1 MYVTHAKEG
10 IENLNDKL
18 LELEKNPDD
27 PAVINECFRFAHTIK
42 GMAATMTFKN
52 TAELAHAMEDLLD
65 AIRSKRL
72 EPTPEVMDLFFQ
84 CVDTMG
90 SMTDVVKDKKPEPE
104 AAELMKTIKKQVDA
118 LPPEPAEGEEEK
130 PAEKP
135 AVKVDK
141 KKVESKAEEK
151 KPAKPAAKKEAAPAP
166 EEEQPAEPGE
176 KRIVGL
182 TIQMV
187 QGCDMPSARALVAI
201 KRIEVAGRIAEI
213 RPSMDE
219 IEADKFGG
227 IFTVWV
233 ETSEKLDKLVK
244 GVSSLKGISKV
255 VQERAAPK
263 KEEPKPETPVAAA
276 PKKGTQEIASVRVKM
291 DRLDDLLDS
300 VGELV
305 INKIRL
311 SEISKGAESPQ
322 LAEALRA
329 LDRLTT
335 ELQYNVLRIRM
346 VPIEMVFSKFP
357 RMVRDLS
364 KDIGK
369 DVELV
374 MIGQEIEL
382 DRTVIDK
389 LGDLLVHLLRNS
401 VDHGIEPPE
410 DRVKAGKARTG
421 VIRLSAAQE
430 QNRVVIKVEDDGH
443 GIDIVKIKK
452 KALEKGL
459 RTEEELRVMSDDEA
473 TNILATPGF
482 STADKVT
489 AISGRGVGLDA
500 VKAGVESLGG
510 SMTIESRKGAWTRM
524 VIRLPLTLAIILA
537 MLVKVGKDIYAISI
551 DPIIET
557 ISISDSEIKS
567 IGGMKVIKY
576 RGEIVPLLYLSQ
588 LLEVSDKQLGH
599 EAIIVEIGQKKTAL
613 VVEEL
618 LGQQEIV
625 VKPLDKYLRRV
636 PYLGG
641 ATILGSGEVA
651 LILDMH
657 GLANYARE
665 YVKRIPAE
673 TPAART
679 GGGSAND

>member
-42 GMAATMTFKN
+42 GMAATMTFNN

-104 AAELMKTIKKQVDA
+104 AAELMKTIQKQVDA

-130 PAEKP
+130 PAEKEG
-135 AVKVDK
+135 K
-141 KKVESKAEEK
+141 KKAEPKAEEK

-166 EEEQPAEPGE
+166 EEEPPAAPGE
-176 KRIVGL
+176 KGTVGL

-187 QGCDMPSARALVAI
+187 HGCDMPSARALVAI
-201 KRIEVAGRIAEI
+201 KRIEAAGRVVEI
-213 RPSMDE
+213 RPSLDD
-219 IEADKFGG
+219 IEADRFGG

-263 KEEPKPETPVAAA
+263 KEEPKPEAHAAAA
-276 PKKGTQEIASVRVKM
+276 PKRGAQEIASVRVKM

-410 DRVKAGKARTG
+410 ERAKAGKARTG

-557 ISISDSEIKS
+557 VSIPDSEIKS

-588 LLEVSDKQLGH
+588 LLEVSDEQLGH

-673 TPAART
+673 TQAAQT
-679 GGGSAND
+679 EGGSAND

>member
-10 IENLNDKL
+10 LENLGEKL
-18 LELEKNPDD
+18 LELEKNPTD
-27 PAVINECFRFAHTIK
+27 PDVINECFRLAHTMK

-52 TAELAHAMEDLLD
+52 TAELAHSMESLLD

-72 EPTPEVMDLFFQ
+72 EPTSEVMDLFFQ
-84 CVDTMG
+84 CVDTMA
-90 SMTDVVKDKKPEPE
+90 SMTEVVKDKKPEPE
-104 AAELMKTIKKQVDA
+104 AAELMKTIKDQIDA
-118 LPPEPAEGEEEK
+118 LPAEKEEEEEKPEKKAAAKEEEK
-130 PAEKP
+130 PAK
-135 AVKVDK
+135 
-141 KKVESKAEEK
+141 
-151 KPAKPAAKKEAAPAP
+151 AAPKRKAP
-166 EEEQPAEPGE
+166 PTSTEGTGAGPPGE
-176 KRIVGL
+176 RRVVGI
-182 TIQMV
+182 TVQMAK
-187 QGCDMPSARALVAI
+187 GCDMPSARALVAI
-201 KRIEVAGRIAEI
+201 KRIEAAGRVVDLS
-213 RPSMDE
+213 PPMDD
-219 IEADKFGG
+219 IENDRFGG
-227 IFTVWV
+227 AFSIWV
-233 ETSEKLDKLVK
+233 ETAEDPEKLAR
-244 GVSSLKGISKV
+244 GVSALKGIGKAI
-255 VQERAAPK
+255 QERAAPK
-263 KEEPKPETPVAAA
+263 REETKPEVESAAA
-276 PKKGTQEIASVRVKM
+276 PRKGIQEIASVRVKM

-311 SEISKGAESPQ
+311 SEISKSAESPQ

-329 LDRLTT
+329 LDRLTS

-369 DVELV
+369 EVDLV

-401 VDHGIEPPE
+401 IDHGIEPPE
-410 DRVKAGKARTG
+410 ERAKAGKPRIG
-421 VIRLSAAQE
+421 IIRLSAAQE
-430 QNRVVIKVEDDGH
+430 QNRVVIKVEDDGK
-443 GIDIVKIKK
+443 GIDIEKVKR

-459 RTEEELRVMSDDEA
+459 RTQEELSTMSDDEA
-473 TNILATPGF
+473 INILATPGF
-482 STADKVT
+482 STADRVT

-510 SMTIESRKGAWTRM
+510 SMTIESKKGAWSRTI
-524 VIRLPLTLAIILA
+524 IRLPLTLAIILA
-537 MLVKVGKDIYAISI
+537 MLVKIGKDCYAISI

-557 ISISDSEIKS
+557 ISISDSDIKS

-576 RGEIVPLLYLSQ
+576 RGEIVPLLFLSQ
-588 LLEVSDKQLGH
+588 LLEISDEQLGR
-599 EAIIVEIGQKKTAL
+599 EAVVVEVGQKKTAL

-636 PYLGG
+636 SFLGG

-665 YVKRIPAE
+665 QLKHSALATQAVKAE
-673 TPAART
+673 
-679 GGGSAND
+679 GGTTNE

>member
-42 GMAATMTFKN
+42 GMAATMTFNN

-72 EPTPEVMDLFFQ
+72 EPTPDVMDLFFR

-104 AAELMKTIKKQVDA
+104 AAELLETIKKQVDA

-130 PAEKP
+130 PAEK
-135 AVKVDK
+135 ADK
-141 KKVESKAEEK
+141 KKVEPKAEEK
-151 KPAKPAAKKEAAPAP
+151 KPAKPAAKKEAAPAS
-166 EEEQPAEPGE
+166 EEEQPAELGE
-176 KRIVGL
+176 KGIVGL

-201 KRIEVAGRIAEI
+201 KRIEAAGRVVEI
-213 RPSMDE
+213 RPPLDD

-227 IFTVWV
+227 IFTIWV
-233 ETSEKLDKLVK
+233 ETSEKIDRLVK

-255 VQERAAPK
+255 VQERAVPK
-263 KEEPKPETPVAAA
+263 KEEPKPEAHAAAA

-311 SEISKGAESPQ
+311 SEISKGTESPQ

-369 DVELV
+369 DIELV

-410 DRVKAGKARTG
+410 DRVKAGKARSG

-557 ISISDSEIKS
+557 VSISDSEIKS

-588 LLEVSDKQLGH
+588 LLEVSDEQLGH

-673 TPAART
+673 TQAAQT
-679 GGGSAND
+679 GGGSANG

>member
-1 MYVTHAKEG
+1 MYVTHTKEG

-104 AAELMKTIKKQVDA
+104 AAELMATIKKQVDA
-118 LPPEPAEGEEEK
+118 LPPEPAEEEEEE
-130 PAEKP
+130 PAEKEGE
-135 AVKVDK
+135 
-141 KKVESKAEEK
+141 KKVEPKAEEK

-176 KRIVGL
+176 KGIVGL

-201 KRIEVAGRIAEI
+201 KRIEAAGRVVDI
-213 RPSMDE
+213 RPSLDE
-219 IEADKFGG
+219 IEADRFGG

-233 ETSEKLDKLVK
+233 ETSERLDKLVK

-263 KEEPKPETPVAAA
+263 KEEPKPEAHAAAA
-276 PKKGTQEIASVRVKM
+276 PKKGAQEIASVRVKM

-357 RMVRDLS
+357 RMIRDLS

-401 VDHGIEPPE
+401 VDHGIESPE
-410 DRVKAGKARTG
+410 ERAKAGKARTG

-443 GIDIVKIKK
+443 GIDIAKIKK

-489 AISGRGVGLDA
+489 AVSGRGVGLDA

-557 ISISDSEIKS
+557 VSISDSEIKS

-588 LLEVSDKQLGH
+588 LLEVSDEQLGR

-673 TPAART
+673 TPAAQT
-679 GGGSAND
+679 GGGSANG

>member
-10 IENLNDKL
+10 IENLNEKL
-18 LELEKNPDD
+18 LELEKTPDD
-27 PAVINECFRFAHTIK
+27 PAIITECFRLAHTMK

-52 TAELAHAMEDLLD
+52 TAELAHAMEDILD

-72 EPTPEVMDLFFQ
+72 EPIPEVMDIFFQ
-84 CVDTMG
+84 CVDAMG
-90 SMTDVVKDKKPEPE
+90 AMTDMVKEKKPEPE
-104 AAELMKTIKKQVDA
+104 AAELMNLIRDRLAA
-118 LPPEPAEGEEEK
+118 LPPEKPEEEAVVAK
-130 PAEKP
+130 PEKKAEP
-135 AVKVDK
+135 
-141 KKVESKAEEK
+141 KAEEK
-151 KPAKPAAKKEAAPAP
+151 KPPKPAKKETDEPRAPATGGGG
-166 EEEQPAEPGE
+166 A
-176 KRIVGL
+176 IGL
-182 TIQMV
+182 TIQLV
-187 QGCDMPSARALVAI
+187 KGCDMPSARSVVAI
-201 KRIEVAGRIAEI
+201 KRLESVGRVIEV
-213 RPSMDE
+213 RPSLEE
-219 IEADKFGG
+219 IEADKFSG
-227 IFTVWV
+227 IFSVWL
-233 ETSEKLDKLVK
+233 ETSEDPDKIARDISK
-244 GVSSLKGISKV
+244 LKGIAKV
-255 VQERAAPK
+255 VQEGAAPK
-263 KEEPKPETPVAAA
+263 KVEPKPEAQPVAAA
-276 PKKGTQEIASVRVKM
+276 PPKKSMQEMASVRVKM

-311 SEISKGAESPQ
+311 SEINKTTGSSQ
-322 LAEALRA
+322 LTEALRA
-329 LDRLTT
+329 LDRLTS

-364 KDIGK
+364 KDVGK

-374 MIGQEIEL
+374 MVGQEIEL

-401 VDHGIEPPE
+401 VDHGIEAPDE
-410 DRVKAGKARTG
+410 RVKAGKPRTG
-421 VIRLSAAQE
+421 IVRLSAAQE
-430 QNRVVIKVEDDGH
+430 QNRVVIKVEDDGR
-443 GIDIVKIKK
+443 GVDIERIKQ

-459 RTEEELRVMSDDEA
+459 RTEEELRNMSDEEVI
-473 TNILATPGF
+473 NILATPGF
-482 STADKVT
+482 STAEKIT
-489 AISGRGVGLDA
+489 NISGRGVGLDA

-510 SMTIESRKGAWTRM
+510 QMIIESRKGAWTRM

-537 MLVKVGKDIYAISI
+537 MLVRIGKDVYAISI

-557 ISISDSEIKS
+557 ISIADADIRS

-576 RGEIVPLLYLSQ
+576 RGEVVPLLYLSQ
-588 LLEVSDKQLGH
+588 LMEISERQLGR
-599 EAIIVEIGQKKTAL
+599 EAIIVEIGGKKTGI

-636 PYLGG
+636 SFLGG

-657 GLANYARE
+657 GLANYARDRLKHGQNE
-665 YVKRIPAE
+665 SSTTQAGG
-673 TPAART
+673 AAH
-679 GGGSAND
+679 G

>member
-72 EPTPEVMDLFFQ
+72 EPTPDVMDLFFQ

-104 AAELMKTIKKQVDA
+104 AAELMATIKKQVDA
-118 LPPEPAEGEEEK
+118 LPPEPAEEEEEK
-130 PAEKP
+130 PAEKEGE
-135 AVKVDK
+135 
-141 KKVESKAEEK
+141 KKVEPKAEEK

-176 KRIVGL
+176 KGIVGL

-201 KRIEVAGRIAEI
+201 KRIEAAGRVVDI
-213 RPSMDE
+213 RPSLDE
-219 IEADKFGG
+219 IEADRFGG

-233 ETSEKLDKLVK
+233 ETSERLDKLVK

-263 KEEPKPETPVAAA
+263 KEEPKPEAHAAAA
-276 PKKGTQEIASVRVKM
+276 PKKGAQEIASVRVKM

-357 RMVRDLS
+357 RMIRDLS

-369 DVELV
+369 DIELV

-401 VDHGIEPPE
+401 VDHGIESPE
-410 DRVKAGKARTG
+410 ERAKAGKARTG

-443 GIDIVKIKK
+443 GIDIAKIKK

-489 AISGRGVGLDA
+489 AVSGRGVGLDA

-557 ISISDSEIKS
+557 VSISDSEIKS

-588 LLEVSDKQLGH
+588 LLEVSDEQLGR

-673 TPAART
+673 TPAAQT
-679 GGGSAND
+679 GGGSANG

>member
-72 EPTPEVMDLFFQ
+72 EPTPEVMDLFFR

-104 AAELMKTIKKQVDA
+104 AAELMETIKKQVDA

-130 PAEKP
+130 PAEKEG
-135 AVKVDK
+135 K
-141 KKVESKAEEK
+141 KKVEPKAEEK
-151 KPAKPAAKKEAAPAP
+151 KPAAKKEAAPAP
-166 EEEQPAEPGE
+166 DEEQPVAPGE
-176 KRIVGL
+176 KRVVGL

-201 KRIEVAGRIAEI
+201 KRIEAAGRVVEI

-227 IFTVWV
+227 IFTLWV

-263 KEEPKPETPVAAA
+263 KEEPKPEVHAVAA
-276 PKKGTQEIASVRVKM
+276 PKKGVQEIASVRVKM

-401 VDHGIEPPE
+401 VDHGIETPE
-410 DRVKAGKARTG
+410 ERVKAGKARTG

-443 GIDIVKIKK
+443 GIDIDKIKK

-459 RTEEELRVMSDDEA
+459 RTEEELHNMSDDEA

-510 SMTIESRKGAWTRM
+510 SMTIESRKDAWTRM

-557 ISISDSEIKS
+557 VSISDSEIKS

-588 LLEVSDKQLGH
+588 LLEVSDEQLGH

-673 TPAART
+673 APAAQT
-679 GGGSAND
+679 GGGSANG

>member
-52 TAELAHAMEDLLD
+52 TAELAHSMEDLLD

-72 EPTPEVMDLFFQ
+72 EPTPDVMDLFFQ

-104 AAELMKTIKKQVDA
+104 AAELMKTIKKQIDA
-118 LPPEPAEGEEEK
+118 LPPEPAEAEEEE
-130 PAEKP
+130 PAEKEG
-135 AVKVDK
+135 K
-141 KKVESKAEEK
+141 KKAEPKVEEK
-151 KPAKPAAKKEAAPAP
+151 KPAKAAAKKEAATAP
-166 EEEQPAEPGE
+166 EEEPAAPGE
-176 KRIVGL
+176 KRIVGF

-201 KRIEVAGRIAEI
+201 KRIEAAGRVVEI
-213 RPSMDE
+213 RPSLDD

-227 IFTVWV
+227 IFTIWV
-233 ETSEKLDKLVK
+233 ETSENLDKLVK

-255 VQERAAPK
+255 VQERVAPK
-263 KEEPKPETPVAAA
+263 KEEPKPEAHAVAA
-276 PKKGTQEIASVRVKM
+276 PKKGAQEIASVRVKM

-401 VDHGIEPPE
+401 VDHGIETPE
-410 DRVKAGKARTG
+410 ERAKAGKARTG

-557 ISISDSEIKS
+557 ISIPDSEIKS

-599 EAIIVEIGQKKTAL
+599 EAIIVEIGLKKTAL

-665 YVKRIPAE
+665 YVKRIPTVTDDAQK
-673 TPAART
+673 
-679 GGGSAND
+679 GGGPANG

>member
-72 EPTPEVMDLFFQ
+72 EPTPDVMDLFFQ

-104 AAELMKTIKKQVDA
+104 AAELMATIKKQVDA
-118 LPPEPAEGEEEK
+118 LPPEPAEEEEEK
-130 PAEKP
+130 PAEKEGE
-135 AVKVDK
+135 
-141 KKVESKAEEK
+141 KKVEPKAEEK

-176 KRIVGL
+176 KGIVGL

-201 KRIEVAGRIAEI
+201 KRIEAAGRVVDI
-213 RPSMDE
+213 RPSLDE
-219 IEADKFGG
+219 IEADRFGG

-233 ETSEKLDKLVK
+233 ETSERLDKLVK

-263 KEEPKPETPVAAA
+263 KEEPKPEAHAAAA
-276 PKKGTQEIASVRVKM
+276 PKKGAQEIASVRVKM

-357 RMVRDLS
+357 RMIRDLS

-401 VDHGIEPPE
+401 VDHGIESPE
-410 DRVKAGKARTG
+410 ERAKAGKARTG

-489 AISGRGVGLDA
+489 AVSGRGVGLDA

-557 ISISDSEIKS
+557 VSISDSEIKS

-588 LLEVSDKQLGH
+588 LLEVSDEQLGR

-673 TPAART
+673 TPAAQT
-679 GGGSAND
+679 GGGSANG

>member
-27 PAVINECFRFAHTIK
+27 QAVINECFRFAHTIK

-52 TAELAHAMEDLLD
+52 TAELAHAMEDILD

-72 EPTPEVMDLFFQ
+72 GLTPEVMDLFFK

-90 SMTDVVKDKKPEPE
+90 AMTDAVKDKKPEPE

-118 LPPEPAEGEEEK
+118 LPPEPAEEEETK
-130 PAEKP
+130 PDEKE
-135 AVKVDK
+135 DK
-141 KKVESKAEEK
+141 KKAEPKAEEK
-151 KPAKPAAKKEAAPAP
+151 KPAKPAAKKEAAPPAV
-166 EEEQPAEPGE
+166 EERPAGTGE
-176 KRIVGL
+176 KRVVGL
-182 TIQMV
+182 TVQMAE
-187 QGCDMPSARALVAI
+187 GCDMPSARALVAI
-201 KRIEVAGRIAEI
+201 KRIETVGRLVEI
-213 RPSMDE
+213 RPPMDD

-227 IFTVWV
+227 MFTVWV
-233 ETSEKLDKLVK
+233 ETSGDLDKLVK
-244 GVSSLKGISKV
+244 DVSALKGISKII
-255 VQERAAPK
+255 QERMAPK
-263 KEEPKPETPVAAA
+263 KEEPKPEAPVAAI
-276 PKKGTQEIASVRVKM
+276 PKKGATQEIASVRIKM

-329 LDRLTT
+329 LDRLTS

-357 RMVRDLS
+357 RMIRDLS

-369 DVELV
+369 EVELV

-401 VDHGIEPPE
+401 VDHGIEMPE
-410 DRVKAGKARTG
+410 ERVRLGKPRIG
-421 VIRLSAAQE
+421 VIRLSASQE

-443 GIDIVKIKK
+443 GIDIAKIKK

-459 RTEEELRVMSDDEA
+459 RTEDELRNMSDDEA
-473 TNILATPGF
+473 INILATPGF

-510 SMTIESRKGAWTRM
+510 SMMIESKKGAWTRM

-537 MLVKVGKDIYAISI
+537 MLVKVGNDIYAISI

-557 ISISDSEIKS
+557 VSIKDSEIKS

-576 RGEIVPLLYLSQ
+576 RGEIVPLLFLSQ
-588 LLEVSDKQLGH
+588 LLEVSDEQLGH

-625 VKPLDKYLRRV
+625 VKPLDKYLRKV

-665 YVKRIPAE
+665 YLKRVPAE
-673 TPAART
+673 ARNEQT
-679 GGGSAND
+679 GGGLTNG

>member
-72 EPTPEVMDLFFQ
+72 EPTPDVMDLFFQ

-104 AAELMKTIKKQVDA
+104 AAELMATIKKQVDA
-118 LPPEPAEGEEEK
+118 LPPEPAEEEEEK
-130 PAEKP
+130 PAEKEGE
-135 AVKVDK
+135 
-141 KKVESKAEEK
+141 KKVEPKAEEK

-176 KRIVGL
+176 KGIVGL

-201 KRIEVAGRIAEI
+201 KRIEAAGRVVDI
-213 RPSMDE
+213 RPSLDE
-219 IEADKFGG
+219 IEADRFGG

-233 ETSEKLDKLVK
+233 ETSERLDKLVK

-263 KEEPKPETPVAAA
+263 KEEPKPEAHAAAA
-276 PKKGTQEIASVRVKM
+276 PKKGAQEIASVRVKM

-357 RMVRDLS
+357 RMIRDLS

-401 VDHGIEPPE
+401 VDHGIESPE
-410 DRVKAGKARTG
+410 ERAKAGKARTG

-443 GIDIVKIKK
+443 GIDIAKIKK

-489 AISGRGVGLDA
+489 AVSGRGVGLDA

-557 ISISDSEIKS
+557 VSISDSEIKS

-588 LLEVSDKQLGH
+588 LLEVSDEQLGR

-673 TPAART
+673 TPAAQT
-679 GGGSAND
+679 GGGSANG

>member
-1 MYVTHAKEG
+1 
-10 IENLNDKL
+10 L
-18 LELEKNPDD
+18 
-27 PAVINECFRFAHTIK
+27 
-42 GMAATMTFKN
+42 
-52 TAELAHAMEDLLD
+52 
-65 AIRSKRL
+65 
-72 EPTPEVMDLFFQ
+72 DLFFQ
-84 CVDTMG
+84 CVDAMG

-104 AAELMKTIKKQVDA
+104 AAELMETIKRQVDA
-118 LPPEPAEGEEEK
+118 LPPEPAEEEGE
-130 PAEKP
+130 
-135 AVKVDK
+135 
-141 KKVESKAEEK
+141 KKVKPKAEEK
-151 KPAKPAAKKEAAPAP
+151 KPSAKRGAAPAQ
-166 EEEQPAEPGE
+166 EEERPAAPGDKE
-176 KRIVGL
+176 IAGL

-187 QGCDMPSARALVAI
+187 QGCDLPSARALVAI
-201 KRIEVAGRIAEI
+201 KRIEAAGRVVEI
-213 RPSMDE
+213 RPSLDD

-233 ETSEKLDKLVK
+233 ETSERLDKLVDD
-244 GVSSLKGISKV
+244 VSSLKGISKV

-263 KEEPKPETPVAAA
+263 KEVAKPDAPAAA
-276 PKKGTQEIASVRVKM
+276 AQKKGAQAITSVRVKM

-410 DRVKAGKARTG
+410 ERVKAGKARTG

-473 TNILATPGF
+473 INILSTPGF

-510 SMTIESRKGAWTRM
+510 SMIIESRKGAWTRM

-557 ISISDSEIKS
+557 ISISESEIKS

-576 RGEIVPLLYLSQ
+576 RGEIVPLLFLSH
-588 LLEVSDKQLGH
+588 LLEVSDEQLGR

-625 VKPLDKYLRRV
+625 VKPLDKHLRRV

-673 TPAART
+673 TQDAQT
-679 GGGSAND
+679 GGGSANG